1 MAIKISVTRFEMAIK
16 NLSHTVSSYIY
27 WCRILER
34 DHSVSSEFEGEEL
47 RDGVH
52 RQEIHP
58 GRVSI

>member
-1 MAIKISVTRFEMAIK
+1 MAIK

-47 RDGVH
+47 IDGVH

-58 GRVSI
+58 GRVRIYGGE